1 MFISRC
7 LGACPRQLPKVCPT
21 QFHVHDALNVCIYI
35 YYIHSLQMHAD
46 WRRLN
51 KFLILLLILLLDLRT
66 DLNHPFNG
74 WIHIRYVFLYIYI
87 VCEFFLIYIYICICS
102 LCMYRCF
109 WIFLVYLY
117 IYGSILLH
125 IYIFTLYTNCRGKAG
140 CRSDFRGPSL
150 RNVVH
155 EMTYI

>member
-1 MFISRC
+1 MAWC
-7 LGACPRQLPKVCPT
+7 LYLVASTIFVWYVHQQVPGSVPKAASKGVSNSVSCAWCIEC
-21 QFHVHDALNVCIYI
+21 VYIYI

-87 VCEFFLIYIYICICS
+87 VYAYIYICIKCEFFS
-102 LCMYRCF
+102 N
-109 WIFLVYLY
+109 IY
-117 IYGSILLH
+117 IYV
-125 IYIFTLYTNCRGKAG
+125 F
-140 CRSDFRGPSL
+140 
-150 RNVVH
+150 VVYVCIDAF
-155 EMTYI
+155 EFS